1 MIEKITVSIDNKMD
15 YSRKITK
22 EKKNGQ
28 NGQIYSYK
36 MNDFWKSHVQHG
48 DCINNVVLYT

>member
-1 MIEKITVSIDNKMD
+1 MIENITVSIDNRMD
-15 YSRKITK
+15 YARKTPK

-28 NGQIYSYK
+28 KGQIYSYK